1 MNNLLMFPKRVANAA
16 TIPAVRASALKES
29 DSGMEG
35 IYRQYTIL
43 LLRRYFRLSVDMG
56 RLPSVLGRE
65 FFRAKVT
72 SYKMHT
78 FEDAVVF
85 VHDMERC
92 VEKLTEEDKRL
103 LAGIVLMDYS
113 QSEIAKLLGIS
124 RGAIARRYHSM
135 LDRLT
140 GLLVETGVID
150 QKDLRRRRGQ
160 RQTASVVTIGPKK
173 PCASQTCQEGDMHAT
188 GACISNESK

>member
-16 TIPAVRASALKES
+16 TIPALRASALKES
-29 DSGMEG
+29 ESGMEG

-92 VEKLTEEDKRL
+92 VEKLTAEEKRL

-113 QSEIAKLLGIS
+113 QSEIARLLGIS
-124 RGAIARRYHSM
+124 RGAIARRYHCM

-140 GLLVETGVID
+140 GLLVETGMID

-160 RQTASVVTIGPKK
+160 RQAATVATITPKK
-173 PCASQTCQEGDMHAT
+173 PCASETCQEGDMYAT
-188 GACISNESK
+188 SACISNESK